1 MATYAGIDVAK
12 HTFDLATEP
21 KHKTRRFD
29 NDAKGIASACKI
41 LRQLQPEGIVVEPTG
56 GYEMPLVVEFQA
68 AGLPVATINARRLRE
83 FARASG
89 RLAKTDKI
97 DAECIAHFA
106 AVMQPAPQEPVDAQT
121 RVLKALVARRHQL
134 VQFHT
139 AEANH
144 LEHARDN
151 TIRKSISA
159 LLKTI
164 ERQIENVEQQIR
176 QHIHARPE
184 LQRQAEQ
191 LQSVPGIGET
201 TASLLVTE
209 LPELGRLNRRQIAAL
224 VGVAPINRDSGTYQ
238 GKRFT
243 GGGRRRLRARLF
255 MPVLTAIRFNPV
267 MASFYQRLLDNGK
280 SKMTAVIAVMRKLLT
295 ILNTMLRKNETW
307 NPKIA

>member
-1 MATYAGIDVAK
+1 MATYAGIDLAK
-12 HTFDLATEP
+12 HTFELATEP
-21 KHKTRRFD
+21 KQENRHFD
-29 NDAKGIASACKI
+29 NDAKGITNACNI
-41 LRQLQPEGIVVEPTG
+41 LRQLKPEVIVIEPTG
-56 GYEMPLVVEFQA
+56 GYERPLVVQLQT
-68 AGLPVATINARRLRE
+68 AGLPVAVINARRLRE

-106 AVMQPAPQEPVDAQT
+106 AVMQPTSQEPVDAQT

-134 VQFHT
+134 VQIHT

-144 LEHARDN
+144 LEHAHDKA
-151 TIRKSISA
+151 ILKSIRA

-164 ERQIENVEQQIR
+164 ERQIENVEQLIR
-176 QHIHARPE
+176 QHLHAKPE
-184 LQRQAEQ
+184 LQHKAEQ

-224 VGVAPINRDSGTYQ
+224 VGVAPINRDSGAYQ

-243 GGGRRRLRARLF
+243 GGGRRCLRARLF

-267 MASFYQRLLDNGK
+267 IADFYRRLLKNGK

-295 ILNTMLRKNETW
+295 ILNAMLRKNETW
-307 NPKIA
+307 NPKTA